1 MACDRF
7 RQPTQDTNVDYVKN
21 INFLRRTLF
30 GAPNE
35 NFAFETRC
43 KLCLSTV
50 HYFLCAFFS
59 RNGYLFIRYRKCVT
73 RD

>member
-7 RQPTQDTNVDYVKN
+7 RQPAQDTNVGYVKN

-43 KLCLSTV
+43 KLCLCTV
-50 HYFLCAFFS
+50 HYFLCAFLVEMATYSFAIE
-59 RNGYLFIRYRKCVT
+59 NV
-73 RD
+73 